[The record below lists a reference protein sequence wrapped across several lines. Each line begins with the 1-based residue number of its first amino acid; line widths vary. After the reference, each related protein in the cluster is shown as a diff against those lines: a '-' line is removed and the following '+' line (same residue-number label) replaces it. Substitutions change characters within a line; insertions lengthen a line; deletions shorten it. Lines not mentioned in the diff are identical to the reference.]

1 MTAAIEQLEIHH
13 VLIDDLHPDPA
24 DPTRISDADAGSA
37 RQEPV
42 ADIRRLL
49 EVAASPIGTP
59 TRTRFSPPTV
69 AGPPTKTK
77 RHKTEGR

>member
-1 MTAAIEQLEIHH
+1 MIAQTNKLQVEHLP
-13 VLIDDLHPDPA
+13 IDHPHPDPS

-42 ADIRRLL
+42 AYIRRLL

-77 RHKTEGR
+77 HHKTEGR